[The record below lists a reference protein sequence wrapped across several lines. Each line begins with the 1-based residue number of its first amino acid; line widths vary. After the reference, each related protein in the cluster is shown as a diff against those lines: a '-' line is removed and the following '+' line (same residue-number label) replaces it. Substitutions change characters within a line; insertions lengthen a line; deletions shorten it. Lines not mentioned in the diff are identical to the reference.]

1 MESVNTLR
9 ILLVVGAVLAGIGA
23 LVLGQTL
30 AGILLIGAG
39 VPHAWLSWHLHRSRA
54 GNSE

>member
-39 VPHAWLSWHLHRSRA
+39 VPHAWLSWHLRRQDRA
-54 GNSE
+54 KR